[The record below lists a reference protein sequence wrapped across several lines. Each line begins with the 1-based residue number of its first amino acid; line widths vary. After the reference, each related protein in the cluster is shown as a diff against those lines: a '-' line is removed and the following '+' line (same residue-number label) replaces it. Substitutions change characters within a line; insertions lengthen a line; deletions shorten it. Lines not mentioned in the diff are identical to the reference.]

1 MPAYRGSNDCVTR
14 HASAVVVSGGVAAG
28 SALGE
33 PWYVRTLRLPCAG
46 RRCSSSTVVCGHFL
60 SRPGTY
66 LPRQTCVVLA
76 CGGATAPAAGCWWL
90 LQARRPCSALCA
102 PVCPCVPC
110 VAYRPVCEE

>member
-1 MPAYRGSNDCVTR
+1 
-14 HASAVVVSGGVAAG
+14 VVV
-28 SALGE
+28 
-33 PWYVRTLRLPCAG
+33 LRLALRWVSRGMYVLYDYPVRDVGALV
-46 RRCSSSTVVCGHFL
+46 VVCGHFL

>member
-46 RRCSSSTVVCGHFL
+46 RRCSSSSMWALFVPPWDLPPASDVCGVGVW
-60 SRPGTY
+60 RGY
-66 LPRQTCVVLA
+66 CA
-76 CGGATAPAAGCWWL
+76 CCRLLVATTGETSL
-90 LQARRPCSALCA
+90 
-102 PVCPCVPC
+102 
-110 VAYRPVCEE
+110 